1 MFSLS
6 LPILKPKAPKL
17 DIKSILSIS
26 AVISPGSME
35 LYYGNGLL
43 YPSIYIQAIAIQIP
57 FVTTID
63 LNTMAHHGTP
73 WHTMAHQST
82 RPPHSTPWHTMEYY
96 GT

>member
-6 LPILKPKAPKL
+6 LPILKPKVPKL

-35 LYYGNGLL
+35 LYYGNGLS

-63 LNTMAHHGTP
+63 INTMAHHGTP
-73 WHTMAHQST
+73 EHQATPQHTMAHHGILWHLTTST
-82 RPPHSTPWHTMEYY
+82 
-96 GT
+96 